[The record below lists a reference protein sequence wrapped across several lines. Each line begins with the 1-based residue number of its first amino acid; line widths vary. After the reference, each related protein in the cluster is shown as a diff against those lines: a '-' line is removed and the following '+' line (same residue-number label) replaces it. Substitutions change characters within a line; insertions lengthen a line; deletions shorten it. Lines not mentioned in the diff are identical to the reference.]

1 MLAFGRFQV
10 RQRRTG
16 GLPMRMCLVQLAI
29 VLLLLAAPSLSAAQ
43 QSAKQTSVHFGTIIE
58 AYEFQP
64 GFLLTVA
71 RGPDGRPVELVVH
84 KATLAGR
91 GRPPNS
97 FSQNRVD
104 PFLNEL
110 APPAIRGEKVAD
122 GDVVF
127 CSGSC
132 YETREYTRAVVTIVY
147 NEFDPT
153 REIIRLEIRFRS
165 ADGTTVVVP
174 RPN

>member
-1 MLAFGRFQV
+1 M
-10 RQRRTG
+10 RTY
-16 GLPMRMCLVQLAI
+16 LVQLVI
-29 VLLLLAAPSLSAAQ
+29 VLLLLAAPPLSAAQ
-43 QSAKQTSVHFGTIIE
+43 EGTRQNSVSFGTIIE

-71 RGPDGRPVELVVH
+71 RGPDGRPVELIVH

-91 GRPPNS
+91 GSPPTS

-104 PFLNEL
+104 EFLYEL
-110 APPAIRGEKVAD
+110 APPAIRGEQLAD
-122 GDVVF
+122 GDAVF

-132 YETREYTRAVVTIVY
+132 YETRKYTRAVVTIVY

-153 REIIRLEIRFRS
+153 REIIRLEVRFRS
-165 ADGTTVVVP
+165 AEGTSVVP
-174 RPN
+174 TRPN